1 MNRTQG
7 LVPALAAALVLGA
20 CASAPTAK
28 PTQAAP
34 VAANEPAK
42 QYPPGLAKPS
52 DNDFTRRVGLLL
64 IQAEAT
70 KDTTQRV
77 TDYQHA
83 AQITQQGL
91 QADSMNPKL
100 WYQQGQAYAGT
111 GDYAK
116 ADKALARALAIYPA
130 YEPDV
135 NSEREQDWISAFN
148 EGVKAMQAGDTQGAI
163 SWLEKGQVIYSKR
176 PEGLLNLASL
186 YLRANEPDKAA
197 QAYQDVLKIVNG
209 PGRAQMDTSV
219 TADWPKFKQMALTN
233 LPQVYASEGVAQFQ
247 AQHYDSAATDFQN
260 ALKVNPYYRDAL
272 HNLAQSLYLETSNLE
287 DQEDSAKTADQKT
300 QIESQLRP
308 LYDEFQKT
316 AEKVRTID
324 PYNSNVLLLLAR
336 AYRGQGL
343 LATDT
348 TAKKQWQDKAL
359 QVLQDHEQMPFQVT
373 DLKVSMSDSAVDVH
387 GTLENMNLPAGQ
399 SVTLKFTMLDADGNP
414 AGTQQVTVTAPAKN
428 ASAPFEVSVPVQE
441 SVLGWKYERVS

>member
-42 QYPPGLAKPS
+42 KYPPGLAQPS

-64 IQAEAT
+64 IKAEAT
-70 KDTTQRV
+70 KDTAQRAQ
-77 TDYQHA
+77 DYQQA
-83 AQITQQGL
+83 VQITQQGL

-100 WYQQGQAYAGT
+100 WYQEGQAYAGA
-111 GDYAK
+111 GDFAK
-116 ADKALARALAIYPA
+116 ADKALSRAQQIYPA
-130 YEPDV
+130 YEPDI
-135 NSEREQDWISAFN
+135 NGEREQDWIFAFN
-148 EGVKAMQAGDTQGAI
+148 EGVKAMQAGDTPGAI
-163 SWLEKGQVIYSKR
+163 NWLEKGQSIYDKR

-186 YLRANEPDKAA
+186 YLRANEPDKAI

-209 PGRAQMDTSV
+209 PGRTEMDTTV
-219 TADWPKFKQMALTN
+219 TADWPKFKKMAMTN
-233 LPQVYASEGVAQFQ
+233 LPQIYASEGVEQFR
-247 AQHYDSAATDFQN
+247 AEHYDSAVADFQD
-260 ALKVNPYYRDAL
+260 ALKINGYYRDAL
-272 HNLAQSLYLETSNLE
+272 HNLAQALYLETSDLE
-287 DQEDSAKTADQKT
+287 GKEDSVSADQKT

-316 AEKVRTID
+316 AEKVRSID

-336 AYRGQGL
+336 AYRGEGI
-343 LATDT
+343 LATDST
-348 TAKKQWQDKAL
+348 SKKQWQDKAL

-373 DLKVSMSDSAVDVH
+373 DLQVSMSDSAVDVH
-387 GTLENMNLPAGQ
+387 GNLENMSLPQGQ
-399 SVTLKFTMLDADGNP
+399 SVVLKFTMLDADGNP

-428 ASAPFEVSVPVQE
+428 ASAPFELSVPVQE